1 MKNKI
6 IISESQYSR
15 LFLNGQQ
22 LTVPK
27 SNKEYD
33 TYGEYNIVNENF
45 ILTEQTL
52 PQYFN
57 NFAGWLDRNVG
68 RHISNYWDK
77 ETVPG
82 AKKAY
87 NVIRREFESNSITDQ
102 SVEGFTKLTTILNP
116 EKAIPEIY
124 AGFAEAIG
132 PLKKKKSYEDIM
144 DGTVELV
151 QHIKN
156 EIAIPLKNFIVTCS
170 QDIHCLIDVAS
181 VAVLAIPGIG
191 IALSAAIDIGH
202 SGWYVYEYKNATT
215 SEEKQA
221 ALIAGTLT
229 LFGGIFGG
237 GLAMS
242 NRLVKEA
249 AANPNIYKHASE
261 LIDIARSKKKF
272 DASTLVDLN
281 KKYKLTAKEVE
292 TSTKIIDQIKQ
303 IDPSLVN
310 RYAEGLKAINESLNM
325 VQRAELKKILKDNVT
340 FETIMKNSNKDI
352 VVSLKKYMN
361 TKAGKEAMIEG
372 GLFATLM
379 GVLEIPAVQE
389 VVNDVATWAKYK
401 GRDDIRAK
409 VEKKKYNWDMTKNLF
424 QSDGLVDDNT
434 KLENAWNKGWRPY
447 PEYTNIPEDI
457 SREKYGEI
465 TKDATMWLLKPENK
479 KYRTEGHIDVYGDGK
494 RYKNMDGGET
504 TKYKLKGDDDVEEE
518 NVRYIDLEK
527 DVVTMNKPYKSLGS
541 YDDMWEEL

>member
-15 LFLNGQQ
+15 LFLNDQQ

-27 SNKEYD
+27 SNKQYD
-33 TYGEYNIVNENF
+33 TYGKYNIVNENF

-52 PQYFN
+52 FGYDVL
-57 NFAGWLDRNVG
+57 GWLDKNVG
-68 RHISNYWDK
+68 RPISDFWDK

-102 SVEGFTKLTTILNP
+102 SVEAFTKLTTILNP
-116 EKAIPEIY
+116 WKAIPEIY
-124 AGFAEAIG
+124 DGWVEALT
-132 PLKKKKSYEDIM
+132 PLMKKKSYEAM
-144 DGTVELV
+144 ADGMVELGK
-151 QHIKN
+151 HIKN
-156 EIAIPLKNFIVTCS
+156 DIVIPLKNFIVECS
-170 QDIHCLIDVAS
+170 QDIHCLIDMAS
-181 VAVLAIPGIG
+181 MAVLVLPGIG
-191 IALSAAIDIGH
+191 IILSAAIDLGH
-202 SGWYVYEYKNATT
+202 SAWYVVEYNNAKTP
-215 SEEKQA
+215 EERKA
-221 ALIAGTLT
+221 AAIAGFLT
-229 LFGGIFGG
+229 LGGGIFGG
-237 GLAMS
+237 GLAMTK
-242 NRLVKEA
+242 RLTKEA
-249 AANPNIYKHASE
+249 ATNPNIYKHASE
-261 LIDIARSKKKF
+261 LMDIARSNKKV

-292 TSTKIIDQIKQ
+292 TSTEIINQIKHV
-303 IDPSLVN
+303 DPSLVDG
-310 RYAEGLKAINESLNM
+310 YAESLKTINESLNM
-325 VQRAELKKILKDNVT
+325 VQRAELKKILKDNVA
-340 FETIMKNSNKDI
+340 FESILKNSNGNMI
-352 VVSLKKYMN
+352 EALKKYMK
-361 TKAGKEAMIEG
+361 TKAGKEAITEG
-372 GLFATLM
+372 GLFVTLM

-389 VVNDVATWAKYK
+389 VVKDLTTWWSYS
-401 GRDDIRAK
+401 GRDDIRGR
-409 VEKKKYNWDMTKNLF
+409 VEKMGYNWALTKELF
-424 QSDGLVDDNT
+424 GSDGGINDNT

-457 SREKYGEI
+457 SREKYVEI

-479 KYRTEGHIDVYGDGK
+479 KYRTEGHIEVYGDGK

>member
-15 LFLNGQQ
+15 LFLNEQQ
-22 LTVPK
+22 PILLGVNNEFD
-27 SNKEYD
+27 S
-33 TYGEYNIVNENF
+33 YGKYNIVNPDS
-45 ILTEQTL
+45 ILTEQTFFGYDVL
-52 PQYFN
+52 
-57 NFAGWLDRNVG
+57 GWLDKNVG
-68 RHISNYWDK
+68 RPISDYWDK

-87 NVIRREFESNSITDQ
+87 NTIFKEFESNSITDQ
-102 SVEGFTKLTTILNP
+102 TVEGLAAIAFEVNPFSKKTYEAYYYGFKEALTPLMKP
-116 EKAIPEIY
+116 E
-124 AGFAEAIG
+124 
-132 PLKKKKSYEDIM
+132 SYEDIG
-144 DGTVELV
+144 DGLVELV
-151 QHIKN
+151 DIIKK

-202 SGWYVYEYKNATT
+202 AGWYVYEYENATT
-215 SEEKQA
+215 PEEKQA

-242 NRLVKEA
+242 KRLVKEA

-261 LIDIARSKKKF
+261 LIDIARSEKKF

-292 TSTKIIDQIKQ
+292 TSTKIINQVKQ

-340 FETIMKNSNKDI
+340 FETIMKNSNNDI
-352 VVSLKKYMN
+352 IVALKEYMN

-372 GLFATLM
+372 GLFVTLM

-389 VVNDVATWAKYK
+389 VVNDVATWAKYS
-401 GRDDIRAK
+401 GRDDIRAR
-409 VEKKKYNWDMTKNLF
+409 VEKRGYHWGSTKELF
-424 QSDGLVDDNT
+424 GSDGEINDNT
-434 KLENAWNKGWRPY
+434 KLENAWGKGWRPY
-447 PEYTNIPEDI
+447 PEKTNVENI
-457 SREKYGEI
+457 SAEKYREI
-465 TKDATMWLLKPENK
+465 TKDAIMWLLKPENK
-479 KYRTEGHIDVYGDGK
+479 EYRTETHIEKYKDGEQF
-494 RYKNMDGGET
+494 KNMDSTEPT
-504 TKYKLKGDDDVEEE
+504 NFKLKGEDDVEEE
-518 NVRYIDLEK
+518 NVRYIDSEK
-527 DVVTMNKPYKSLGS
+527 DVVLMNTPQKSLGS